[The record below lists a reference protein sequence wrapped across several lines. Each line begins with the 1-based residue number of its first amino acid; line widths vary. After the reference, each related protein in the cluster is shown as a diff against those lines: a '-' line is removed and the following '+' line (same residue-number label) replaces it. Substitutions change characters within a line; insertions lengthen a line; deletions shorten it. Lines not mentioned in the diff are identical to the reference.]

1 MLKRTRNR
9 ISWELGEASPVAS
22 LVSPSK
28 QASKVLV
35 CFDYLACLLVS
46 PEKDVCPGSPRC
58 LLTIKLPTP
67 SYKTETG
74 THTCTVWFLSNK
86 PLTNSRLAT
95 PGRRDGPRPAESAR
109 SSRRNLYTA
118 PRPASRPSSKQATTS
133 KAPNSGSERGGGYV
147 KFSDRIHP
155 HLFCNLTRRRG
166 FSERCSIGLRC
177 CSRQLAR
184 GRDGTAARARAR
196 RRSSGCCEQRTY

>member
-1 MLKRTRNR
+1 M
-9 ISWELGEASPVAS
+9 
-22 LVSPSK
+22 
-28 QASKVLV
+28 
-35 CFDYLACLLVS
+35 FLACLLVS

-155 HLFCNLTRRRG
+155 HLFCNFYETTRLLGKMFDRVTLLLAG
-166 FSERCSIGLRC
+166 ETALR
-177 CSRQLAR
+177 
-184 GRDGTAARARAR
+184 RARVRAAAAAAAAN
-196 RRSSGCCEQRTY
+196 SGPIDTTGLL

>member
-1 MLKRTRNR
+1 MLKRTRSR

-22 LVSPSK
+22 
-28 QASKVLV
+28 
-35 CFDYLACLLVS
+35 LVS

-109 SSRRNLYTA
+109 SSRRNLYMNICTA
-118 PRPASRPSSKQATTS
+118 TPASRPSSKQATTS

-166 FSERCSIGLRC
+166 FSERCSIGLERC
-177 CSRQLAR
+177 CSRERRHCGARACAPPQQRLLRTADLLILPGYCR
-184 GRDGTAARARAR
+184 GRVTPSLALPAD
-196 RRSSGCCEQRTY
+196 